1 MSPVV
6 LALLGAE
13 KQFEH
18 LPSYIEP
25 MRPSWSFA
33 LNTVR
38 LSSQSAVVTVPSKT
52 PGKEGSSTN
61 NNDPNLK

>member
-1 MSPVV
+1 MSSDV

-13 KQFEH
+13 KHLEH

-25 MRPSWSFA
+25 MRPSKSFE

-38 LSSQSAVVTVPSKT
+38 LGLQSAVVTVPSKT
-52 PGKEGSSTN
+52 PRKEGSRTN

>member
-1 MSPVV
+1 MSLFV

-13 KQFEH
+13 KHLEH

-25 MRPSWSFA
+25 MRPSRSFE

-38 LSSQSAVVTVPSKT
+38 VGRQLAVVTVPSKT
-52 PGKEGSSTN
+52 PGKEGNSTN
-61 NNDPNLK
+61 NNDPYLK